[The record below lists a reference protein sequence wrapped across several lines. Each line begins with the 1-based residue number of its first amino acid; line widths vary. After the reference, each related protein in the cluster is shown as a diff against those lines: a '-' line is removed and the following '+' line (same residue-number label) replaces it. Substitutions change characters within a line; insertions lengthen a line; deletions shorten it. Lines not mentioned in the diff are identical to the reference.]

1 MGVEDRI
8 VRGLEG
14 IVSSSAFSAAP
25 VKRTEKGGEK
35 KTEPTLLNQRLLSL
49 DHHPPSSLAA
59 INRMSLLLRPSA
71 RHTLRQTSLSRRTMS
86 TTQPPPQPPSTA
98 SDAAKPPL
106 VMQLIVDGSAPTLT
120 TWPKG
125 PWMAQSAHAS
135 IAAIQIS
142 SSSASTQEYISASN
156 LGSMHKVVLQ
166 TPREGKGRMS
176 LEELSAR
183 LTEEESRGKEGEE
196 EFPKHWL
203 WVEQPEGVATC
214 LAIAPNRK
222 PAALKRILRVCSLL
236 KD

>member
-1 MGVEDRI
+1 
-8 VRGLEG
+8 
-14 IVSSSAFSAAP
+14 
-25 VKRTEKGGEK
+25 
-35 KTEPTLLNQRLLSL
+35 
-49 DHHPPSSLAA
+49 
-59 INRMSLLLRPSA
+59 
-71 RHTLRQTSLSRRTMS
+71 
-86 TTQPPPQPPSTA
+86 
-98 SDAAKPPL
+98 
-106 VMQLIVDGSAPTLT
+106 MQLIVDGTSPNLTL
-120 TWPKG
+120 WPKG

-142 SSSASTQEYISASN
+142 SFSASTQEYISPSN

-166 TPREGKGRMS
+166 TPREGKGKMS

-183 LTEEESRGKEGEE
+183 LTEARRSYEEAGEGEE

-222 PAALKRILRVCSLL
+222 PAALKRILRPCTLL